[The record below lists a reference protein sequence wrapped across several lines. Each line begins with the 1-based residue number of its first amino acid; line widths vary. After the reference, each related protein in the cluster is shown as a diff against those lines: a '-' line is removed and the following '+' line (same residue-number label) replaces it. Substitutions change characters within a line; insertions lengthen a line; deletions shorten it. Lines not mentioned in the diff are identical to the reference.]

1 MKANCKALKVSIII
15 SSIFLILIIFFTPLV
30 LIYENKLLE
39 VLLNI
44 FIGLFGSGCVALLLA
59 IPAYNVSKRQLL
71 EKYWQETRRLI
82 EKFSNLQFLFNEY
95 SDDVIVSYVNELKN
109 KKWKEEFNKISKDK
123 IVVEDKKYK
132 DILIKEY
139 INNHP
144 ELAKKVSKGSIQ
156 IYASECVDTNIEKLR
171 NKAKEIYEQ
180 YINISKEST
189 IELSFMLGDMQ
200 FFSGKNPY
208 IKTHNNTYQP
218 LFEMLNKI
226 KEECYHFQ
234 LFLDGE
240 GNEAVVL
247 EKILELQKEVF
258 DVEIKESDD
267 YKSYIINN
275 KFLNKMLI
283 NLEEFRADMYGVEP
297 EEQYLHPVECRTYN
311 KKIA

>member
-15 SSIFLILIIFFTPLV
+15 SSVFLILIIFFTPLV

-144 ELAKKVSKGSIQ
+144 ELVKKVSKASIQ
-156 IYASECVDTNIEKLR
+156 IYVSECVDTHIEKLR

-180 YINISKEST
+180 YINISKDST

-208 IKTHNNTYQP
+208 IKIHNNTYQP

-247 EKILELQKEVF
+247 EKLLELQKEVF

-267 YKSYIINN
+267 YKSYIISN

-297 EEQYLHPVECRTYN
+297 EEQYLRPVECRTYN

>member
-30 LIYENKLLE
+30 LIYENKLLD

-44 FIGLFGSGCVALLLA
+44 FIVLFGNGCVALLLA
-59 IPAYNVSKRQLL
+59 IPVYNVSKRQLL

-144 ELAKKVSKGSIQ
+144 ELVKKVSKG
-156 IYASECVDTNIEKLR
+156 Y
-171 NKAKEIYEQ
+171 Y
-180 YINISKEST
+180 
-189 IELSFMLGDMQ
+189 
-200 FFSGKNPY
+200 
-208 IKTHNNTYQP
+208 
-218 LFEMLNKI
+218 
-226 KEECYHFQ
+226 
-234 LFLDGE
+234 
-240 GNEAVVL
+240 
-247 EKILELQKEVF
+247 
-258 DVEIKESDD
+258 
-267 YKSYIINN
+267 
-275 KFLNKMLI
+275 
-283 NLEEFRADMYGVEP
+283 
-297 EEQYLHPVECRTYN
+297 
-311 KKIA
+311 

>member
-15 SSIFLILIIFFTPLV
+15 SSIFFILI
-30 LIYENKLLE
+30 IYENKLLE

-144 ELAKKVSKGSIQ
+144 ELVKKVSKGSIQ
-156 IYASECVDTNIEKLR
+156 IYASECVDTHIEKLR

-200 FFSGKNPY
+200 FFSGKKPY
-208 IKTHNNTYQP
+208 IKIHNNTYQP

-240 GNEAVVL
+240 GNESVVL
-247 EKILELQKEVF
+247 EKLLELQKEVF

-267 YKSYIINN
+267 YKRYIINN

>member
-1 MKANCKALKVSIII
+1 M
-15 SSIFLILIIFFTPLV
+15 
-30 LIYENKLLE
+30 
-39 VLLNI
+39 
-44 FIGLFGSGCVALLLA
+44 LA

-144 ELAKKVSKGSIQ
+144 ELVKKVSKGSIQ
-156 IYASECVDTNIEKLR
+156 IYASECVDTHIEKLR

-180 YINISKEST
+180 YINISKDST

-208 IKTHNNTYQP
+208 IKIHNNTYQP

-247 EKILELQKEVF
+247 EKLLELQKEVF

-275 KFLNKMLI
+275 KFLNKMLT

-311 KKIA
+311 KKQFSHLLKYL

>member
-15 SSIFLILIIFFTPLV
+15 SSVFGILIIFFTPLV

-144 ELAKKVSKGSIQ
+144 ELVKKVSKGSIQ
-156 IYASECVDTNIEKLR
+156 IYASECVDTHIEKLR

-180 YINISKEST
+180 YINISKDST
-189 IELSFMLGDMQ
+189 IELSFMLSDMQ

-208 IKTHNNTYQP
+208 IKIHNNTYQP

-247 EKILELQKEVF
+247 EKLLELQKEVF

>member
-1 MKANCKALKVSIII
+1 MKANCKALKISIII
-15 SSIFLILIIFFTPLV
+15 SSVFLIFIIIFTPLV
-30 LIYENKLLE
+30 LIYENKILD
-39 VLLNI
+39 VLLNM

-59 IPAYNVSKRQLL
+59 IPSYNVSKIQLL

-95 SDDVIVSYVNELKN
+95 SDDIIVLYVNELKN
-109 KKWKEEFNKISKDK
+109 KKWIEEFNKVSKDK
-123 IVVEDKKYK
+123 IAVEDKKYK

-139 INNHP
+139 ISNHS
-144 ELAKKVSKGSIQ
+144 ELNKKVSKESIQ
-156 IYASECVDTNIEKLR
+156 KYSSECVDAYVEKLR

-180 YINISKEST
+180 YINISKETT

-200 FFSGKNPY
+200 FFSGKKPY
-208 IKTHNNTYQP
+208 VKIYNNTYQP

-226 KEECYHFQ
+226 KEECFHFQ

-258 DVEIKESDD
+258 DVEINESDD
-267 YKSYIINN
+267 YTSYIINN
-275 KFLNKMLI
+275 SFFDKMLI
-283 NLEEFRADMYGVEP
+283 NLEEFRADMYGIEP
-297 EEQYLHPVECRTYN
+297 EEQQLHPVECRTYN
-311 KKIA
+311 KKII

>member
-15 SSIFLILIIFFTPLV
+15 SIIFLILIIFFTPLV

-44 FIGLFGSGCVALLLA
+44 FIGLFGSGCIALLLA

-71 EKYWQETRRLI
+71 EKYWHETRLLI

-95 SDDVIVSYVNELKN
+95 SDDVIILYVNELKN

-139 INNHP
+139 INNRP
-144 ELAKKVSKGSIQ
+144 ELVKKVSKGSVQ
-156 IYASECVDTNIEKLR
+156 IYASKCVDTYIEKLR
-171 NKAKEIYEQ
+171 NRAKEIYEQ

-189 IELSFMLGDMQ
+189 IELSFILGDMQ

-208 IKTHNNTYQP
+208 IKIYNNTYQP
-218 LFEMLNKI
+218 LFEMMNKI

-240 GNEAVVL
+240 GSEVVAL
-247 EKILELQKEVF
+247 EKLLELQKEIF

-311 KKIA
+311 KK

>member
-1 MKANCKALKVSIII
+1 MKANCKALKVLIII

-44 FIGLFGSGCVALLLA
+44 FIGFFGSGCVALLLA
-59 IPAYNVSKRQLL
+59 IPAYNVSKRHLL

-95 SDDVIVSYVNELKN
+95 SDDVIVLYVNELKS

-144 ELAKKVSKGSIQ
+144 ELVKKVSKGSIQ
-156 IYASECVDTNIEKLR
+156 IYASECVDAHIEKLR
-171 NKAKEIYEQ
+171 NKTKEIYEQ

-208 IKTHNNTYQP
+208 IKIHNNTYQP
-218 LFEMLNKI
+218 LFEMINKI
-226 KEECYHFQ
+226 IEECYHFQ

-240 GNEAVVL
+240 GNEAVAL
-247 EKILELQKEVF
+247 EKLLELQKEVF

-267 YKSYIINN
+267 YKSYIISN

-283 NLEEFRADMYGVEP
+283 NLEELRAAMYGVEP

-311 KKIA
+311 KKIV

>member
-15 SSIFLILIIFFTPLV
+15 SIIFLILIIFFTPLV

-44 FIGLFGSGCVALLLA
+44 FIGLFGSGCIALLLA

-71 EKYWQETRRLI
+71 EKYWHETRLLI

-95 SDDVIVSYVNELKN
+95 SDDVIILYVNELKN

-139 INNHP
+139 INNRP
-144 ELAKKVSKGSIQ
+144 ELVKKVSRGSVQ
-156 IYASECVDTNIEKLR
+156 IYASKCVDTYIEKLR
-171 NKAKEIYEQ
+171 NRAKEIYEQ

-189 IELSFMLGDMQ
+189 IELSFILGDMQ

-208 IKTHNNTYQP
+208 IKIYNNTYQP
-218 LFEMLNKI
+218 LFEMMNKI

-240 GNEAVVL
+240 GSEVVAL
-247 EKILELQKEVF
+247 EKLLELQKEIF

-283 NLEEFRADMYGVEP
+283 NLEEFRTDMYGVEP

-311 KKIA
+311 KK

>member
-132 DILIKEY
+132 YILIKEY

-144 ELAKKVSKGSIQ
+144 ELVKKVSKGSIQ
-156 IYASECVDTNIEKLR
+156 IYASECVDTHIEKLR
-171 NKAKEIYEQ
+171 NKAKKIYEQ

-200 FFSGKNPY
+200 FFSGENPY
-208 IKTHNNTYQP
+208 IKIHNNTYQP

-234 LFLDGE
+234 LLLDGE
-240 GNEAVVL
+240 GNDVVL
-247 EKILELQKEVF
+247 EKLLELQKEVF

-283 NLEEFRADMYGVEP
+283 NLEEFRADMYGVKP

-311 KKIA
+311 KKIT

>member
-82 EKFSNLQFLFNEY
+82 EKFSNLQFLFNKY

-132 DILIKEY
+132 DGL
-139 INNHP
+139 
-144 ELAKKVSKGSIQ
+144 
-156 IYASECVDTNIEKLR
+156 
-171 NKAKEIYEQ
+171 
-180 YINISKEST
+180 ST
-189 IELSFMLGDMQ
+189 
-200 FFSGKNPY
+200 
-208 IKTHNNTYQP
+208 
-218 LFEMLNKI
+218 LF
-226 KEECYHFQ
+226 
-234 LFLDGE
+234 
-240 GNEAVVL
+240 
-247 EKILELQKEVF
+247 
-258 DVEIKESDD
+258 
-267 YKSYIINN
+267 
-275 KFLNKMLI
+275 
-283 NLEEFRADMYGVEP
+283 
-297 EEQYLHPVECRTYN
+297 
-311 KKIA
+311 

>member
-144 ELAKKVSKGSIQ
+144 ELVKKVSKGSIQ
-156 IYASECVDTNIEKLR
+156 IYASECVDTHIEKLR

-208 IKTHNNTYQP
+208 IKIHNNTYQ
-218 LFEMLNKI
+218 LLLEMLNKI

-247 EKILELQKEVF
+247 EKLLELQKEVF

-283 NLEEFRADMYGVEP
+283 NLEELRADMYGVEP
-297 EEQYLHPVECRTYN
+297 EEQYLHPVECRRYN

>member
-1 MKANCKALKVSIII
+1 MKANCRALKASIII
-15 SSIFLILIIFFTPLV
+15 SSIFLVLIIIFTLLV
-30 LIYENKLLE
+30 LNYDNKLFE

-82 EKFSNLQFLFNEY
+82 EKLSNMQFLFNEY
-95 SDDVIVSYVNELKN
+95 SKDTVIYYINKLKN
-109 KKWKEEFNKISKDK
+109 
-123 IVVEDKKYK
+123 KKYK

-144 ELAKKVSKGSIQ
+144 ELAKKVSKTSIQ
-156 IYASECVDTNIEKLR
+156 IYASECVDTHIEKLR

-180 YINISKEST
+180 YISISKEST
-189 IELSFMLGDMQ
+189 IELSFMLGDIQ
-200 FFSGKNPY
+200 FFSEKKFY
-208 IKTHNNTYQP
+208 TKIHNNTYHP

-240 GNEAVVL
+240 LNEAVVL
-247 EKILELQKEVF
+247 EKLLELQKKLF
-258 DVEIKESDD
+258 DVKIKESDD

-297 EEQYLHPVECRTYN
+297 KEQYLHPVKCRTYN